1 MGGAGGGEVL
11 SEWWCWAAAAANKYG
26 AGNPCK
32 WPWAIDACGN
42 REVSMSTKEPGK
54 IDDKHV

>member
-11 SEWWCWAAAAANKYG
+11 REWWCWAAAAANKYG

-42 REVSMSTKEPGK
+42 REVSMSTKSL
-54 IDDKHV
+54 VR